1 MSDEGELNKLRAL
14 LAPRKLPWQSFED
27 EVAEH
32 VETEIRFCNLGLK
45 PDSAKVIKKPRYY
58 SKLRESNIV
67 FDVSIEVWP
76 FENGTRP
83 TLIWIWECKNYPDR
97 NVSVDEVEEFHDKL
111 KQVGAHK
118 GTIASRLGFAKGAI
132 TLAKSYGIAL
142 LTLTKQEVTHFAFS
156 QDSGIIRK
164 VELEAVNSYNEL
176 GDLITSEPLDG
187 IIRDEFGRTG
197 LMKW

>member
-1 MSDEGELNKLRAL
+1 MSDENELNKLRAT
-14 LAPRKLPWQSFED
+14 LAPKKLDWQSFEH

-32 VETEIRFCNLGLK
+32 LEKEINFCNLGLK
-45 PDSAKVIKKPRYY
+45 PDTAKVIKKPRYY
-58 SKLRESNIV
+58 SKLRESFIV

-83 TLIWIWECKNYPDR
+83 TLIWIWECKDYPDR
-97 NVSVDEVEEFHDKL
+97 NVSVEEVEEFHEKL
-111 KQVGAHK
+111 GQVGAHK
-118 GTIASRLGFAKGAI
+118 GTITSRHGFAKGAI

-142 LTLTKQEVTHFAFS
+142 MTLKKQEVAHIAFS

-164 VELEAVNSYNEL
+164 FELEVVKSYNEL
-176 GDLITSEPLDG
+176 GDRIVSESIDG
-187 IIRDEFGRTG
+187 VVRDEFGRTG